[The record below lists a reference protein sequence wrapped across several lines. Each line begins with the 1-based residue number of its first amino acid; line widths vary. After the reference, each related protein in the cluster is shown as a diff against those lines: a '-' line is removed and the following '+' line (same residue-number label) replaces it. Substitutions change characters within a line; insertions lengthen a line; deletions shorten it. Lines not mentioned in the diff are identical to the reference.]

1 MGEEEVVGYEMK
13 IREIEK
19 EPDVPELSVEQIKI
33 ITDLCFRIDDRL
45 ESADLIFVFGSSHH
59 FEDLASIITN
69 LLSKKLSNKVFITGG
84 RPDYID
90 SRKIDKEESSLIF
103 DYLDRKLFKDV
114 EFYTEN
120 KSTHTTENVTE
131 ALKVLDF
138 SNYKKII
145 YIFKSHASGR
155 GYLTLK
161 KYLPETKLI
170 QLSYNASYND
180 GTEVITREN
189 WYKTD
194 LGKKRVWGEYLR
206 IKKYSERGDI
216 AKPENFVWF

>member
-1 MGEEEVVGYEMK
+1 MK

-19 EPDVPELSVEQIKI
+19 EPDVPQLSVEQIKI
-33 ITDLCFRIDDRL
+33 ITDLCFRADDVL
-45 ESADLIFVFGSSHH
+45 EPADLVFVFGSSHI
-59 FEDLASIITN
+59 EELTSIIIQ
-69 LLSKKLSNKVFITGG
+69 LLISSLSKKVFITGG
-84 RPDYID
+84 KQDYVD
-90 SRKIDKEESSLIF
+90 SKKIDKEESSLIF
-103 DYLDRKLFKDV
+103 DHLDRKLFKDI

-120 KSTHTTENVTE
+120 KSTNTTENVNE

-138 SNYKKII
+138 SNYNKII

-161 KYLPETKLI
+161 KYLPNTKLM
-170 QLSYNASYND
+170 QKTYNASYY
-180 GTEVITREN
+180 GGQEVITREN

-194 LGKKRVWGEYLR
+194 LGRKRVWGEYVR

>member
-1 MGEEEVVGYEMK
+1 MK

-33 ITDLCFRIDDRL
+33 ITDLCFRADDVL
-45 ESADLIFVFGSSHH
+45 EPADLIFVFGSSHYVQ
-59 FEDLASIITN
+59 ELASIVSE

-84 RPDYID
+84 RPDYVD
-90 SRKIDKEESSLIF
+90 SGKIDKSEYLLI
-103 DYLDRKLFKDV
+103 LDNINRQLFKGV

-120 KSTHTTENVTE
+120 KSIHTTENVTE

-138 SNYKKII
+138 SKYKKII
-145 YIFKSHASGR
+145 FIFKSHASGR

-161 KYLPETKLI
+161 KYVPEAKLI
-170 QLSYNASYND
+170 QVSFNASYHD
-180 GTEVITREN
+180 GVEVIKKEN

-194 LGKKRVWGEYLR
+194 LGRKRVWGEYLR

-216 AKPENFVWF
+216 AKPDNFVWF